1 MNDYTSGQEMG
12 VWNWFKIDLKAIEL
26 KKNRKIR
33 RLFLEDVTILV
44 WFKFV

>member
-1 MNDYTSGQEMG
+1 
-12 VWNWFKIDLKAIEL
+12 LKAIEL

-44 WFKFV
+44 